1 MISLVPS
8 VKGKC
13 QGDRLSVPLFEKQA
27 NKNTGTINKYREGF
41 SCLFLLARKNPV
53 FGLLTETNMLEV
65 LDINYDRL
73 PGIILE
79 RKDALD
85 GYSFL
90 VEKVRKYKQEDKRQL
105 DETIELA
112 IEDTK
117 KEGYLVEYLSR
128 KEFMTMVLKTWTVEE
143 QMEFFKKE
151 AREEGR
157 EEGIEKGREEK
168 AISMAKEMLA
178 DGEPIEKIVKYSG
191 LSESQI
197 LKL

>member
-1 MISLVPS
+1 
-8 VKGKC
+8 
-13 QGDRLSVPLFEKQA
+13 
-27 NKNTGTINKYREGF
+27 
-41 SCLFLLARKNPV
+41 
-53 FGLLTETNMLEV
+53 
-65 LDINYDRL
+65 
-73 PGIILE
+73 
-79 RKDALD
+79 
-85 GYSFL
+85 
-90 VEKVRKYKQEDKRQL
+90 
-105 DETIELA
+105 
-112 IEDTK
+112 
-117 KEGYLVEYLSR
+117 
-128 KEFMTMVLKTWTVEE
+128 MVLKTWTVEE